1 MRVAVFGGSFDP
13 PHIGHVLAC
22 QYVIAMHPVDEVW
35 MVPCFRHPFQKR
47 TTDYAH
53 RVRMCELAAATLG
66 PRCKVSTIEEELGG
80 AGYTLHLVRALR
92 SRYPEHELSLVIGA
106 DLVPERERWFGAH
119 ELALLVPFIVLGRSL
134 GRGASEGSG
143 PKAASTFRD
152 HRHAEAVDLP
162 EVSSTRVRDALREG
176 RSPSGWVPAAVL
188 SYIETHRLYSNRETE
203 S

>member
-22 QYVIAMHPVDEVW
+22 QYVIATHPVDEVW

-53 RVRMCELAAATLG
+53 RVKMCERAAATLG

-92 SRYPEHELSLVIGA
+92 SRHPEHELSLVIGA
-106 DLVPERERWFGAH
+106 DLVAERERWYGAH
-119 ELALLVPFIVLGRSL
+119 ELALLVPFIVLGRAQ
-134 GRGASEGSG
+134 GRPATETPSSAPTAG
-143 PKAASTFRD
+143 FRD
-152 HRHAEAVDLP
+152 YRHAEALDLP
-162 EVSSTRVRDALREG
+162 EVSSTKVREALREG
-176 RSPSGWVPAAVL
+176 RSPSGWVPSTVL
-188 SYIETHRLYSNRETE
+188 SYIETHRLYSHRETE